1 MSPSGRICS
10 YFCDQHHAHT
20 DVLLPTQKVRTR
32 RNRRPASQ
40 WRRRATDGAPL
51 RTAPVIC
58 NFAPMTLFGRQQGT
72 TMRIGLTTAALT
84 LIPTAAFAHPGIGD
98 AHGFVHGFAH
108 PLGGLD
114 HILAMVTVGIFA
126 WQLGGRALWL
136 VPATFVLAMAAGGAP
151 GLARA
156 PGPFVAPGGARSGV
170 VLRGLLAFAP
180 TAPAALALGIVGLFA
195 IFHGHAH
202 GAEMPLD
209 ATGGAYA
216 AGFMLATALLHVAG
230 IALGFAIGRI
240 AHGRAAY
247 QLGGS
252 LVALAGVAILTH
264 VI

>member
-1 MSPSGRICS
+1 
-10 YFCDQHHAHT
+10 
-20 DVLLPTQKVRTR
+20 
-32 RNRRPASQ
+32 
-40 WRRRATDGAPL
+40 
-51 RTAPVIC
+51 
-58 NFAPMTLFGRQQGT
+58 
-72 TMRIGLTTAALT
+72 
-84 LIPTAAFAHPGIGD
+84 
-98 AHGFVHGFAH
+98 
-108 PLGGLD
+108 
-114 HILAMVTVGIFA
+114 MVTVGIFA

-136 VPATFVLAMAAGGAP
+136 VPATFVLAMAAGGALGMA
-151 GLARA
+151 GL
-156 PGPFVAPGGARSGV
+156 PVPFVELGIAISVIVLGAIV
-170 VLRGLLAFAP
+170 AFARK
-180 TAPAALALGIVGLFA
+180 APVAIAVGIVGLFA

-202 GAEMPLD
+202 GTEMPLD

>member
-1 MSPSGRICS
+1 LQTVPVMCN
-10 YFCDQHHAHT
+10 F
-20 DVLLPTQKVRTR
+20 V
-32 RNRRPASQ
+32 
-40 WRRRATDGAPL
+40 
-51 RTAPVIC
+51 PVI
-58 NFAPMTLFGRQQGT
+58 LFGRHQGT

-136 VPATFVLAMAAGGAP
+136 VPAAFVLAMAGGGALGMAGVP
-151 GLARA
+151 L
-156 PGPFVAPGGARSGV
+156 PFVELGIAASVIVLGAIV
-170 VLRGLLAFAP
+170 AFARK
-180 TAPAALALGIVGLFA
+180 APVAIAVGIVGLFA

-202 GAEMPLD
+202 GTEMPLD
-209 ATGGAYA
+209 ASAGAYA
-216 AGFMLATALLHVAG
+216 AGFMLATALLHTAG
-230 IALGFAIGRI
+230 IALGLAIGRI

-252 LVALAGVAILTH
+252 LVALAGVAILMH
-264 VI
+264 LL